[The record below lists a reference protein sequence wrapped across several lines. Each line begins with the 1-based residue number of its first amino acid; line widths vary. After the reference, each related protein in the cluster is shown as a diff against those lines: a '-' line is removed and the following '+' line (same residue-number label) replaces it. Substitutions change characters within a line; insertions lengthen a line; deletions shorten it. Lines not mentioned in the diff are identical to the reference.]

1 MICEVCGEIK
11 DCAQLEGA
19 VVCEACGPAF
29 RAALGQA
36 RSGGAWGRARDAHFI
51 ARSLLRERGG
61 TTQVIFRDVPAPAYR
76 TLKILAAEQ
85 GITMR
90 ELVLTALDEYV
101 QRHKQ

>member
-11 DCAQLEGA
+11 DCAPVEGA
-19 VVCEACGPAF
+19 VVCEACAPEF
-29 RAALGQA
+29 RQALDKA
-36 RSGGAWGRARDAHFI
+36 RQSGAWGRARDAHFV

-61 TTQVIFRDVPAPAYR
+61 TTQMILRDVPAPAYR

-101 QRHKQ
+101 QRHK